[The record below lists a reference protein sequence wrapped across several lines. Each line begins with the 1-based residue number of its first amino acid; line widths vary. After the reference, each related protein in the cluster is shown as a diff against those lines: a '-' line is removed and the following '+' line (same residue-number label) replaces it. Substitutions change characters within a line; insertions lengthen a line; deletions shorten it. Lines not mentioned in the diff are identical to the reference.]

1 MSNSEVLRALRASLE
16 QDPRN
21 GALWLHV
28 AKLHEEDGQLEEA
41 ISALRTA
48 TALQDVRRAA
58 QTALVPLLRRT
69 GALAEALL
77 KAEDLLAEQEDPEL
91 RAELERIEAER
102 GGPGASHAPS
112 ASAPSDTPPAS
123 FERRDTDVEKPIPGT
138 TGPALVEIG
147 SDGEGPEED
156 WAKQFDWG
164 DLSVRLD
171 DVVGLEDVKKQIR
184 LRIIA
189 PYEKPEIY
197 AAFGRDAGGGILLY
211 GPPGC
216 GKTYIARATAGELGA
231 RFLSIGIHDVV
242 DKYWGESE
250 KYLHA
255 LFEDAR
261 QNGPTV
267 LFFDEFDA
275 LGGARGGGSGDSR
288 FWKSVIDQLLSE
300 MDGVDAR
307 NRDVLLFAATNMPWA
322 VDPAFRRPGRF
333 DRVLLVP
340 PPDEKARKELLSRLI
355 ARLPGGDS
363 IPLKPLL
370 KGSVDFTG
378 ADIKALCERASE
390 NALERS
396 LESGKVQTVSAD
408 DCQGALGQMQSS
420 ALEWFAT
427 ARNHARYSNEGGQYD
442 ELVRYLKRAKRW

>member
-1 MSNSEVLRALRASLE
+1 MKNAEVLRALKASLE

-28 AKLHEEDGQLEEA
+28 ARLHEEDDQLDEA
-41 ISALRTA
+41 IAALRTA
-48 TALQDVRRAA
+48 TALPDVARDA
-58 QTALVPLLRRT
+58 TKALIPLLRRT

-77 KAEDLLAEQEDPEL
+77 KTEALLAEADDPDLRREL
-91 RAELERIEAER
+91 AAIEAAR
-102 GGPGASHAPS
+102 RGPGAADAAARATESRPDSEPS
-112 ASAPSDTPPAS
+112 PA
-123 FERRDTDVEKPIPGT
+123 EQAQ
-138 TGPALVEIG
+138 GPAEGATREPALAEITG
-147 SDGEGPEED
+147 DADEPDDD
-156 WAKQFDWG
+156 WAQQFDWG
-164 DLSVRLD
+164 DLSIRLD
-171 DVVGLEDVKKQIR
+171 DVVGLDEVKKQIR

-216 GKTYIARATAGELGA
+216 GKTYVARATAGELGA
-231 RFLSIGIHDVV
+231 RFVSVGIHDVV

-261 QNGPTV
+261 KNGPTV

-322 VDPAFRRPGRF
+322 VDAAFRRPGRF

-340 PPDEKARKELLSRLI
+340 PPDAKAREELLSRHL
-355 ARLPGGDS
+355 AKLPGGDAV
-363 IPLKPLL
+363 PVKPLL
-370 KGSVDFTG
+370 KGMTDFTG
-378 ADIKALCERASE
+378 ADVKALCERASE

-396 LESGKVQTVSAD
+396 LGSGSVEAVTAND
-408 DCQGALGQMQSS
+408 FTLALGSMQSS